1 MPAFYSKLKYGDAKE
16 KQAGQFKVYSDLI
29 LLELQRN
36 YCSRGHKV
44 GCKYCQGNGQ
54 ISNLVNTGFPLIVNL
69 AKRDSLLKGSFYPR
83 STQMLTL
90 NFPLYL
96 QRHSLERQL
105 PKFKLV
111 TYPKGKYVNKRTEVM
126 HMQASISLVCL
137 PLLYLNKNSRIPLS
151 QERIRQNY
159 KI

>member
-1 MPAFYSKLKYGDAKE
+1 MGISI
-16 KQAGQFKVYSDLI
+16 V
-29 LLELQRN
+29 
-36 YCSRGHKV
+36 RGMDR
-44 GCKYCQGNGQ
+44 YPTWLTQGF
-54 ISNLVNTGFPLIVNL
+54 SLIVNL

-151 QERIRQNY
+151 QERICQNY
-159 KI
+159 KIQRHKLPIPPLLQKPL